1 MPERNPDLR
10 YQNVEDNLD
19 ILYRNTAIPDETFGP
34 DEERIFIDVDPY
46 DLDESMF
53 GLDHSDPVKITPVAN
68 KDSLVTPSKS
78 DIN

>member
-46 DLDESMF
+46 DLDESC
-53 GLDHSDPVKITPVAN
+53 
-68 KDSLVTPSKS
+68 LV
-78 DIN
+78 